1 MQYLKDEVRNCIEEQ
16 ALKEF
21 KEFGYKGA
29 SIRNIA
35 KKSNTSV
42 GNIYKYFQSKE
53 DLYESLIGSVYHK
66 LMNYIEQFN
75 KVDINDK
82 AEYVFY
88 ELMDKV
94 IEVFEEN
101 STEIAI
107 LFNKSHGSKYENCK
121 NTFVEFINRIV
132 TETTKYKLSVQG
144 KKLKDNF
151 IIYLISRSTVESM
164 AIILEEKEDG
174 AEVRRYML
182 SIIDIFFMHL
192 EDHLNKEENL
202 SIE

>member
-35 KKSNTSV
+35 KKANTSV
-42 GNIYKYFQSKE
+42 GNIYKYFHSKE
-53 DLYESLIGSVYHK
+53 DLYESLIGSLYHK

-82 AEYVFY
+82 AEYIFY
-88 ELMDKV
+88 GLMEKI

-107 LFNKSHGSKYENCK
+107 LFNKSQGSKYDNCK

-132 TETTKYKLSVQG
+132 TETTTYKLSLQG

-151 IIYLISRSTVESM
+151 IIYLLSYSMVESM
-164 AIILEEKEDG
+164 SMILQEKEDG
-174 AEVRRYML
+174 TEVRKYML
-182 SIIDIFFMHL
+182 SIIDIFFMHID
-192 EDHLNKEENL
+192 EHLN
-202 SIE
+202 ID